1 MANPIEVQKNLKG
14 MRYTASKD
22 ELVSRAEENG
32 ADDELV
38 QQLRSLDRDT
48 FDGPD
53 DVMEALGGS

>member
-14 MRYTASKD
+14 MTCPASKG

-32 ADDELV
+32 ADGELV

-53 DVMEALGGS
+53 DVMEPLGGW